1 MTVYSPGISSIVSG
15 HKQVRAALRDTA
27 TYSSDLQGDAD
38 VRDYRQ
44 IPLEVD
50 PPRHHLYRTA
60 LAPYFVKP
68 RIEQFVPPQQKEFT
82 PLFSIS
88 ANFAPGIASSRSR
101 GGRNTWL

>member
-44 IPLEVD
+44 IPLEDRDRGRRCRVEG
-50 PPRHHLYRTA
+50 PHFTLPNPYRHAR
-60 LAPYFVKP
+60 F
-68 RIEQFVPPQQKEFT
+68 Q
-82 PLFSIS
+82 S
-88 ANFAPGIASSRSR
+88 
-101 GGRNTWL
+101 